1 MRRHLVSLGEGTPI
15 KAVVAD
21 MDSVLTRMAGLHER
35 AWQVAFNTFFA
46 SCSGDDNRR
55 AELSHDEYRRYLDG
69 KLRYQGAADLLAA
82 RHIDLPKGTVADEPG
97 TRTVSGIGNHKEKV
111 LIELLEREGV
121 AVFADALDALRRWRL
136 SGIKLAAISASCNCR
151 TVLRIV
157 ELEKHLDVI
166 VDGEQARER
175 EFNSKQAMML
185 EAARQLGVQPA
196 DTLVLEDTAA
206 GIRAGRKA
214 GFGLTVGVNRNHH
227 AAELENA
234 GADAVV
240 WSLSALRFPR
250 CLPSALNTVDT
261 ILASHA
267 AERAVA
273 IFLDFDGTLAA
284 IVEDPRKVTLDD
296 PISSTLRTL
305 SGLCTLGLISGRDR
319 SDLQKRVG
327 IEGILYAGSHGLD
340 IGGPGYEKILPE
352 AEAAVPEIERATQ
365 RLSQALES
373 IHGVIIERKR
383 FGVAVHYRQVR
394 SDVDRQQIMR
404 VVDSVLVDT
413 GLRKRKGKQVV
424 ELEPE
429 VNWDKGHALAWLLET
444 AELDAEHVLV
454 VYIGD
459 DETDE
464 DVFASLA
471 GKGVSIVVDDEVS
484 NSLADYRL
492 ANPDEVA
499 RFLHHLVDHC
509 RAEQSAR

>member
-1 MRRHLVSLGEGTPI
+1 MRRHLVSLAEEKPFR
-15 KAVVAD
+15 AVIAD

-46 SCSGDDNRR
+46 SCSDDDSRP
-55 AELSHDEYRRYLDG
+55 AELSHDEYRTYLDG
-69 KLRYQGAADLLAA
+69 RLRYQGAADLLAA
-82 RHIDLPKGTVADEPG
+82 RHIDLPKGTVGDDPA
-97 TRTVSGIGNHKEKV
+97 TKTVCGIGNHKESA
-111 LIELLEREGV
+111 LIKLLEREGV
-121 AVFADALDALRRWRL
+121 AVFSDALDALRRWRL

-166 VDGEQARER
+166 VDGEQAREQGL
-175 EFNSKQAMML
+175 NSKQEMML
-185 EAARQLGVQPA
+185 EAARQLGVDPA

-250 CLPSALNTVDT
+250 CLPSALNAADP
-261 ILASHA
+261 ILTAHR
-267 AERAVA
+267 ERPLAV
-273 IFLDFDGTLAA
+273 FLDFDGTLAP
-284 IVEDPRKVTLDD
+284 IVEDPRRVTLSDAV
-296 PISSTLRTL
+296 SSALRSL

-327 IEGILYAGSHGLD
+327 VEGILYAGSHGLD
-340 IGGPGYEKILPE
+340 IAGPGYEKTLPE
-352 AEAAVPEIERATQ
+352 AEAAVPEIERASQ

-373 IHGVIIERKR
+373 IPGVIIERKR

-404 VVDSVLVDT
+404 VVDSVLADT
-413 GLRKRKGKQVV
+413 ALRKRKSKQVV
-424 ELEPE
+424 ELEPA
-429 VNWDKGHALAWLLET
+429 VNWDKGNAVEWLLET
-444 AELDAEHVLV
+444 AELDPEHVLV
-454 VYIGD
+454 IYIGD

-471 GKGVSIVVDDEVS
+471 GRGVSIVVDEELS
-484 NSLADYRL
+484 NSLADYHL
-492 ANPDEVA
+492 ADPDEVA
-499 RFLHHLVDHC
+499 RFLHRLGEHC
-509 RAEQSAR
+509 RTERPASR